1 MCVVKTGILC
11 LVNMCVLSKQV
22 IYIFLPDLFNINSV
36 KCGKF
41 LTVADNQLNY
51 IMESK
56 KLCIIYY
63 NCPHCYSSSVESDSC
78 DSSTSYYDILCHNRR
93 CYHCYCTSGEEMMSS
108 CDSSSDSSSD
118 SSCDMKDSEEDLIE
132 VTVVDL
138 AKNIKDVGGVV
149 LMDEEIGDEAGV
161 EVEPE
166 VELEHEVENVVQQ
179 GGYDAD
185 MEDN

>member
-1 MCVVKTGILC
+1 MYFRYILC

-22 IYIFLPDLFNINSV
+22 IYIFLPVLFNINSSV
-36 KCGKF
+36 FNIF
-41 LTVADNQLNY
+41 LTVADNQLKY

-56 KLCIIYY
+56 QLCIIYY
-63 NCPHCYSSSVESDSC
+63 NCPHCYSSSVESDSSC

-93 CYHCYCTSGEEMMSS
+93 CCHCYCTSGEEMMSS

-118 SSCDMKDSEEDLIE
+118 SSCDSSSDMEDLIE

-161 EVEPE
+161 GVEAGVEVEP
-166 VELEHEVENVVQQ
+166 EVENVVQQ

>member
-1 MCVVKTGILC
+1 M
-11 LVNMCVLSKQV
+11 

-41 LTVADNQLNY
+41 LTVADNQLEC

-56 KLCIIYY
+56 QLCILAF
-63 NCPHCYSSSVESDSC
+63 NCVHCYSSSVESDSSC

-108 CDSSSDSSSD
+108 CDSSSDSTCD

-132 VTVVDL
+132 VTVVEL

>member
-1 MCVVKTGILC
+1 
-11 LVNMCVLSKQV
+11 
-22 IYIFLPDLFNINSV
+22 
-36 KCGKF
+36 
-41 LTVADNQLNY
+41 
-51 IMESK
+51 
-56 KLCIIYY
+56 
-63 NCPHCYSSSVESDSC
+63 
-78 DSSTSYYDILCHNRR
+78 
-93 CYHCYCTSGEEMMSS
+93 MMSS
-108 CDSSSDSSSD
+108 CGSSSDSTCD

>member
-41 LTVADNQLNY
+41 LTVADNQLKY

-56 KLCIIYY
+56 QLCIIYY

-78 DSSTSYYDILCHNRR
+78 DSSSDSIDILCHNRR
-93 CYHCYCTSGEEMMSS
+93 CYHCYCTSGEEMSSNYVSS
-108 CDSSSDSSSD
+108 CDSS
-118 SSCDMKDSEEDLIE
+118 CDMEDNEEDLIE

-138 AKNIKDVGGVV
+138 AKNIKDVGG
-149 LMDEEIGDEAGV
+149 AG
-161 EVEPE
+161 
-166 VELEHEVENVVQQ
+166 LD
-179 GGYDAD
+179 GG
-185 MEDN
+185 